1 MKKQSNALTK
11 PKPRTRARAGGSS
24 PARSNRAIAALT
36 RERDQ
41 LLEQQ
46 TATADLLGI
55 ISRSRFELRP
65 VLQTVVDTAVRLCR
79 ATSGEI
85 FGLEKGVYHFEVGCN
100 LDPAYVQRQKPLAPG
115 SGTMVGRAAMSRQVV
130 RIDDLL
136 ADPTYTLKEEAKI
149 GGARSMV
156 SVPLMREGV
165 PIGVMILARHRVE
178 PFAEREIRLITAFAD
193 QAVIA
198 IGVRERETQVARQAR
213 SAEQALEL
221 LASVSRAAN
230 TAIDLRALA
239 LDCLTQSGK
248 AAGCQFGQLW
258 CPEPGTDVLK
268 CFANSYFGYP
278 RFVDTHFGQR
288 QARIEEGRSKHPR
301 MGLAEHRKPLW
312 VEDLANRD
320 DFIVVAAARAAG
332 LKSSLALPITI
343 DEDVFVIFELYSTRV
358 LPFDQTVM
366 AAVEKL
372 GRLLGDILER
382 RRSELALRA
391 AHSELARVSQFSA
404 LGAMTAS
411 IAHEIQQPLAAMVTG
426 ANAGLRWLSKSPPE
440 LDEVKQVLEAVV
452 RDGHRTSEILDAIR
466 AVFKKD
472 NQEIGPVDVN
482 GLIEEVLEL
491 AQGELQTKS
500 VGSQRTR
507 RRAAA
512 GPRQPDSAAAGP
524 AQSHGQCHRRHDCD
538 DRPRAAFVCEI
549 RISRRGKRFDN
560 SGGFRH
566 RYRCGGRRADFRRSF
581 HDQVA
586 GNGNGSF
593 DLPIDCR
600 SAPRAPLGIGRRSS
614 WFGVSCRVA
623 GCRRECRMR
632 IAAAAPAGKW
642 LAAGQAL
649 FHALSHDAARLGLG
663 LRAQKGSAKIVCKSV
678 GFTWPL

>member
-149 GGARSMV
+149 GGARSMI

-258 CPEPGTDVLK
+258 YPEPGTDVLK

-278 RFVDTHFGQR
+278 RFVDTHSASAKLELRKGDQSIPGWVW
-288 QARIEEGRSKHPR
+288 Q
-301 MGLAEHRKPLW
+301 HRKPLW

-452 RDGHRTSEILDAIR
+452 RDGHRTRAILDAIR

-491 AQGELQTKS
+491 AQGELQKQRVSVHSELAGQLPQVLGNRIQLQQVLLNLTVNAIDAMTATTDRERLLCVRSEFREEESVLITVEDSGTGIDAEDVERIFDALFTTKS
-500 VGSQRTR
+500 KGMGMGLSICRSIVEARHGRLWVSAGVHHGS
-507 RRAAA
+507 AFHVALPAA
-512 GPRQPDSAAAGP
+512 GVNA
-524 AQSHGQCHRRHDCD
+524 
-538 DRPRAAFVCEI
+538 E
-549 RISRRGKRFDN
+549 
-560 SGGFRH
+560 
-566 RYRCGGRRADFRRSF
+566 
-581 HDQVA
+581 
-586 GNGNGSF
+586 
-593 DLPIDCR
+593 
-600 SAPRAPLGIGRRSS
+600 
-614 WFGVSCRVA
+614 
-623 GCRRECRMR
+623 
-632 IAAAAPAGKW
+632 
-642 LAAGQAL
+642 
-649 FHALSHDAARLGLG
+649 
-663 LRAQKGSAKIVCKSV
+663 
-678 GFTWPL
+678 